1 MRNVFLFLSLTTALA
16 AAPALAQQEKQL
28 GMPVQMLDKTPA
40 QRLDELFTQLKK
52 TGNARAAEQV
62 ANRIGSR
69 WSESGSAS
77 VDLIIGW
84 AKQAAD
90 AKKFDVALDFLDQ
103 ATTLKPDYAEAYFR
117 RATVHLLMG
126 NREKAMAD
134 INTTLRLEPRHYGA
148 LAEMAQLM
156 KARGFK
162 QSALALY
169 ERVLE
174 VYPMLRDAQGEV
186 STLSEELEPR
196 AI

>member
-1 MRNVFLFLSLTTALA
+1 MRNVLLFLPLTAALA
-16 AAPALAQQEKQL
+16 AGPALAQQEKHL

-40 QRLDELFTQLKK
+40 QRLDELFVQLKK

-62 ANRIGSR
+62 AGRIGNR
-69 WSESGSAS
+69 WGDSGSAS
-77 VDLIIGW
+77 VDLMVGW
-84 AKQAAD
+84 AKEAAD
-90 AKKFDVALDFLDQ
+90 AKKYDVALDFLDQ
-103 ATTLKPDYAEAYFR
+103 ATTLRPDYAEAYFR

-126 NREKAMAD
+126 NRQKAMAD
-134 INTTLRLEPRHYGA
+134 FATTLRLEPRHYGA

-174 VYPMLRDAQGEV
+174 IYPMMRAAQGEV

-196 AI
+196 AL